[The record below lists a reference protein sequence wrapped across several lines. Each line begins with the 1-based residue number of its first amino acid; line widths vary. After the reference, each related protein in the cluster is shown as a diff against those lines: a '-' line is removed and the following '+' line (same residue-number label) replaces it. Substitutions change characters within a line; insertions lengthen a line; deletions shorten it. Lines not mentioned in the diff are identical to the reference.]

1 MLSLGRHKSLQSL
14 TVGAALTATALAQS
28 KDQERSRINQADGI
42 LESRPTA
49 PHHVHDL
56 SRTPSPLIFA
66 ELKKPLTPTA
76 DSRRSEV
83 RDQASDLPPSPK
95 ARELDAQ
102 PSSAPDQAPRS
113 ISSPLL
119 GIGSLVSA
127 AAGYL
132 IVALRS
138 VPPDKRDQHVATRA
152 GAWLDFK
159 EGFYPFNPSALRIMR
174 TNNLALTLTGA
185 ALALQGKQSLWG
197 ISFFALALCGA
208 TTVLPLTEKYGP
220 QKPVNNFLKWCERC
234 SVASIS
240 LFAVSLSPLGD
251 RVAATLGV
259 TPLLLGGASA
269 LVARGLS
276 MIPTAFDIWKETKR
290 PDASRGFPG
299 LKALYIWTAGAAF
312 SAAAVDFSLSA
323 ATMLPVGALIQNLA
337 LSTFATERFFQ
348 WKSKIS
354 KMT

>member
-1 MLSLGRHKSLQSL
+1 MATSEWATGR
-14 TVGAALTATALAQS
+14 S
-28 KDQERSRINQADGI
+28 KISTKPNQNNP
-42 LESRPTA
+42 ETSPNS
-49 PHHVHDL
+49 L
-56 SRTPSPLIFA
+56 SRHSYDTIKECFPWVVINPYSLLPS
-66 ELKKPLTPTA
+66 
-76 DSRRSEV
+76 
-83 RDQASDLPPSPK
+83 
-95 ARELDAQ
+95 
-102 PSSAPDQAPRS
+102 
-113 ISSPLL
+113 
-119 GIGSLVSA
+119 
-127 AAGYL
+127 
-132 IVALRS
+132 
-138 VPPDKRDQHVATRA
+138 
-152 GAWLDFK
+152 
-159 EGFYPFNPSALRIMR
+159 
-174 TNNLALTLTGA
+174 
-185 ALALQGKQSLWG
+185 
-197 ISFFALALCGA
+197 
-208 TTVLPLTEKYGP
+208 
-220 QKPVNNFLKWCERC
+220 ERC